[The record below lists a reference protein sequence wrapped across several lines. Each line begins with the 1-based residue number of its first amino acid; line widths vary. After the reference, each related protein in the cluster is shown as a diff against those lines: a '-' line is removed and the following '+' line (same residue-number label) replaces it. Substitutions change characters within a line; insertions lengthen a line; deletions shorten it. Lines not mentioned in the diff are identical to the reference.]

1 MYYFNHNDSYYK
13 SFQSFGY
20 VSAAKAVVRRTYKS
34 VVELFAMLNTKCG
47 LNPLADGVIISH
59 KEGYARG
66 IATNHG
72 EPEHLWNSLGI
83 GYTME
88 CVV

>member
-1 MYYFNHNDSYYK
+1 M
-13 SFQSFGY
+13 
-20 VSAAKAVVRRTYKS
+20 VRRTYKS